1 MKFLNLNE
9 EIKKLKKLSQLNP
22 NYINKIFKLIK
33 DDEIDNYDI
42 INGGFNP
49 IFDFIEVI
57 LLGLKRG

>member
-42 INGGFNP
+42 LNGGFNP